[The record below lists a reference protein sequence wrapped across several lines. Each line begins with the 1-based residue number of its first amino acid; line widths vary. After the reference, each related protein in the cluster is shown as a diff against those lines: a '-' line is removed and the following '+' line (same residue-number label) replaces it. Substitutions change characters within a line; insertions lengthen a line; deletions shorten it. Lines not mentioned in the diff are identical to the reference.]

1 MLANDYQHACM
12 RTVTEEFTLAN
23 GGLGLAGEC
32 GETVDILKKHLYHGH
47 DLDRD
52 ELVKELGD
60 CSWYLAVIA
69 KMCDIDLSEVFEK
82 NIDKLMKR
90 YPEGFSKERSI
101 HRED

>member
-1 MLANDYQHACM
+1 MIIKTLVCVQLQKNSHLPML
-12 RTVTEEFTLAN
+12 V
-23 GGLGLAGEC
+23 LAGEC

-52 ELVKELGD
+52 ELIKELGD

-69 KMCDIDLSEVFEK
+69 KMCDIDLSEVFET

>member
-52 ELVKELGD
+52 ELIKEL
-60 CSWYLAVIA
+60 
-69 KMCDIDLSEVFEK
+69 
-82 NIDKLMKR
+82 
-90 YPEGFSKERSI
+90 
-101 HRED
+101 

>member
-23 GGLGLAGEC
+23 AGLGLAGEC

-47 DLDRD
+47 DLDRK

-69 KMCDIDLSEVFEK
+69 KMCDISLSEVFET